1 MSLPNDPSTENA
13 VQQLL
18 AITNKT
24 AGVQR
29 SVLDR
34 YFWLFAVVGVLG
46 VPLITLGL
54 LWGLATLIG
63 PRPGVPSES
72 ILTVSPLM
80 SKGPTDLCPGE
91 PLDFEFTMDVTGE
104 GVFDLD
110 ASTWKLVPPP
120 ETVIFSESERFVVAE
135 PISYLVVRRW
145 VVPSSYIDP
154 ATNRETDW
162 EPGQYERQI
171 FVTAVGRDTEP
182 SIQVLPFEIRAGC
195 PE

>member
-1 MSLPNDPSTENA
+1 MSLPNDSHADNA
-13 VQQLL
+13 IQQLI

-24 AGVQR
+24 TGVQR
-29 SVLDR
+29 SMLDR
-34 YFWLFAVVGVLG
+34 YFWPIAFLGVIG

-63 PRPGVPSES
+63 PRPGIPSES

-80 SKGPTDLCPGE
+80 AKGPTDLCPGE
-91 PLDFEFTMDVTGE
+91 PLDFEFTMDVRGE

-135 PISYLVVRRW
+135 PITYLVMRRW
-145 VVPSSYIDP
+145 VVPSNYIDP
-154 ATNRETDW
+154 ATNRATEW
-162 EPGQYERQI
+162 QSGQYERQI

-182 SIQVLPFEIRAGC
+182 SIQVLPFTIRNNC
-195 PE
+195 K